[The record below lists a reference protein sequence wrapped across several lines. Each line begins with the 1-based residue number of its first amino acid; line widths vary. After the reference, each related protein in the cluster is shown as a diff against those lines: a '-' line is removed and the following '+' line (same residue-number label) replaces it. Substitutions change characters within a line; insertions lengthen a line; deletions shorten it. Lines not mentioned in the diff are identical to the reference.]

1 MIDKSKPI
9 YRYKVDL
16 DYAIEFGYSGLLNC
30 IYING
35 KRIKVEDTNRKGIV
49 IKDREAYKNAGLS
62 IKNDYKWRTH
72 HRYYIFSNTYYPD
85 LAVEVKVGQGYT
97 TFREHPT
104 KYTDRK
110 LIVQK
115 KMPVVTQVW
124 ESIYRTTHNQ
134 ISE

>member
-16 DYAIEFGYSGLLNC
+16 DWAIDEGYYGILNC

-35 KRIKVEDTNRKGIV
+35 HRIKVCDEHGQIV

-62 IKNDYKWRTH
+62 IKNDYKWRMH

-85 LAVEVKVGQGYT
+85 LAVEVQVGRSYT
-97 TFREHPT
+97 TFREQP
-104 KYTDRK
+104 KDYSDKK

-115 KMPVVTQVW
+115 KMPVIRQVW

>member
-16 DYAIEFGYSGLLNC
+16 DWAIDEGYYGVLNSV
-30 IYING
+30 YING
-35 KRIKVEDTNRKGIV
+35 HLIKVCDENCQIV
-49 IKDREAYKNAGLS
+49 IKDREAYKKAGLS
-62 IKNDYKWRTH
+62 IKNEYKSRFY

-85 LAVEVKVGQGYT
+85 LAVEVRVGRSYT
-97 TFREHPT
+97 TFREQPRG
-104 KYTDRK
+104 YSERK

-115 KMPVVTQVW
+115 KIPVIRQIW
-124 ESIYRTTHNQ
+124 ESIYRVTHNQ

>member
-16 DYAIEFGYSGLLNC
+16 DWAIDEGYSGLLNC

-35 KRIKVEDTNRKGIV
+35 KRIKVEDTNSKGIV
-49 IKDREAYKNAGLS
+49 IKDKEAYKNAGLS
-62 IKNDYKWRTH
+62 IKNDYKWRMH

-85 LAVEVKVGQGYT
+85 LAVEVKVGRSYT
-97 TFREHPT
+97 TFREQPQG
-104 KYTDRK
+104 YSDMK

-115 KMPVVTQVW
+115 KMPVIRQVW